1 MSKPIA
7 IQVYSLRNEASADLE
22 GVLKALS
29 EYGYNGIE
37 FAGLYGNKPEA
48 VRELCEKYGLTPISA
63 HVTYDE
69 MLNSFDTVFA
79 DYATIGC
86 KFMVIPSLPRNRIPG
101 GDRFGE
107 TAENIKRFAAKA
119 AEYGIRILYHNHD
132 FEFDKVG
139 NCYKFD
145 LLYSALPAGVL
156 DTEIDVCWVNVGGE
170 NPVDYLKKY
179 AGRAPVVHIKDFF
192 GERSE
197 DMYDLI
203 GVANTRPKRPGN
215 FEFRPVGA
223 GLQNIPAI
231 LEAADEAGAT
241 WYIVEQDQ
249 PSMGLTPMECAKKS
263 AEYLLSLN

>member
-7 IQVYSLRNEASADLE
+7 IQVYSLRNEAAADLE
-22 GVLKALS
+22 AVLKALH

-37 FAGLYGNKPEA
+37 LAGLYGNAPEV
-48 VRELCEKYGLTPISA
+48 VRDLCAKYELTPISA

-69 MLNSFDTVFA
+69 MLERFDQVFA
-79 DYATIGC
+79 DYATVGC
-86 KFMVIPSLPRNRIPG
+86 KFMVLPSLSRSRIPG
-101 GDRFGE
+101 GDKFGE

-156 DTEIDVCWVNVGGE
+156 DTEIDVCWVKVGGE
-170 NPVDYLKKY
+170 SPVDYLKKY
-179 AGRAPVVHIKDFF
+179 AGRTPIVHIKDFY
-192 GERSE
+192 GEKSE

-203 GVANTRPKRPGN
+203 GVQNTRPKRPGN
-215 FEFRPVGA
+215 FEFRPVGS
-223 GLQNIPAI
+223 GLQDIPAI
-231 LEAADEAGAT
+231 LAAADEAGAT
-241 WYIVEQDQ
+241 WYIVEQDN
-249 PSMGLTPMECAKKS
+249 PSMGLTPLECAKKS
-263 AEYLLSLN
+263 AEYLLSL